1 MVSTQASQLRLTQRG
16 QDTGWVD
23 IPAVLHRGKV
33 DGGWTEAMAVAYTST
48 LQVNGGTATY
58 HGLYERQAN
67 SKAMPHRVRIGA
79 MAKVSTQQRAGTLSH
94 IKKDGTTYDYPLVIT
109 PEGYLTPLYPNQQK
123 WQQATTGD
131 MYQFTGTW
139 SIA

>member
-23 IPAVLHRGKV
+23 IPGVLQRAEG
-33 DGGWTEAMAVAYTST
+33 TEWVEALAVAYTST
-48 LQVNGGTATY
+48 LQLNGGTATY
-58 HGLYERQAN
+58 HGLFERTAN
-67 SKAMPHRVRIGA
+67 AKALPHRVLIGSRA
-79 MAKVSTQQRAGTLSH
+79 RVVVQQRAGTLSH
-94 IKKDGTTYDYPLVIT
+94 IKADGTTYDYPLVIT
-109 PEGYLTPLYPNQQK
+109 PEGYLTPLYPNQQR

>member
-1 MVSTQASQLRLTQRG
+1 MVSTQASQLRLAQRG

-23 IPAVLHRGKV
+23 IPAVLQRS
-33 DGGWTEAMAVAYTST
+33 DGDDWVEALAVAYSST
-48 LQVNGGTATY
+48 LQLNGGTATY
-58 HGLYERQAN
+58 HGLFERAAN
-67 SKAMPHRVRIGA
+67 AKALPHRVRIGSRA
-79 MAKVSTQQRAGTLSH
+79 RVAVQQRAGTLSH
-94 IKKDGTTYDYPLVIT
+94 IKADGTTYDYPLVIT
-109 PEGYLTPLYPNQQK
+109 PEGYLTPLFPSQQK

>member
-1 MVSTQASQLRLTQRG
+1 MVSTQASQLRLAQRG

-23 IPAVLHRGKV
+23 IPAVLERAEGSAWV
-33 DGGWTEAMAVAYTST
+33 TAMAVVYAST

-58 HGLYERQAN
+58 HGLFERQAN
-67 SKAMPHRVRIGA
+67 AIATAHRVKIGA

-94 IKKDGTTYDYPLVIT
+94 IKADGTTYDYPLVIT
-109 PEGYLTPLYPNQQK
+109 QEGYLTPLYPSQQK

>member
-23 IPAVLHRGKV
+23 VPAVLQRF
-33 DGGWTEAMAVAYTST
+33 DGEGWVEAVAVAYTST
-48 LQVNGGTATY
+48 LQLNGGTATY
-58 HGLYERQAN
+58 HGLFERKAN
-67 SKAMPHRVRIGA
+67 AKALPHRVLVGPR
-79 MAKVSTQQRAGTLSH
+79 AKVDIQQRAGTLSH
-94 IKKDGTTYDYPLVIT
+94 IKADGTTYDYPLAIT
-109 PEGYLTPLYPNQQK
+109 PEGYLTPLYRDQQK